1 MLGRRKVAPFCA
13 ILGAWA
19 LVTLYFFGKS
29 GPLPTSH
36 SLLREDE
43 PIVRDLPHEPL
54 AKLQDIQDNNDFND
68 EYKKVDHKAADE
80 EPKEDGK
87 VDEELKEEIKVEEV
101 ENEDQQRDRVMPA
114 VVVPIEER
122 EPEVDLEKLAIVNSP
137 EEETMWVL
145 EQGSKKGNQPEPI
158 PQKLSALRFP
168 LHFHTQ
174 PRTHSD
180 TKELTTVLT
189 KANSGAVDIEL
200 ILLDCIAMKE
210 LPSHSAFYQYWAVTD
225 T

>member
-43 PIVRDLPHEPL
+43 PIVRDVPHEPPL
-54 AKLQDIQDNNDFND
+54 KLQDINNDFND
-68 EYKKVDHKAADE
+68 EYKKDHKAADE
-80 EPKEDGK
+80 EPKEDAK

-122 EPEVDLEKLAIVNSP
+122 EPEVDLEKLAIVSSP
-137 EEETMWVL
+137 EEE
-145 EQGSKKGNQPEPI
+145 EQKKALFAKYQFNGLLSDRIGYRRKI
-158 PQKLSALRFP
+158 PDSRNAQ
-168 LHFHTQ
+168 
-174 PRTHSD
+174 
-180 TKELTTVLT
+180 
-189 KANSGAVDIEL
+189 
-200 ILLDCIAMKE
+200 
-210 LPSHSAFYQYWAVTD
+210 
-225 T
+225 